1 MSTNE
6 CCDAVLRVVAS
17 QNNVSPEEIIHGG
30 NKRELAYP
38 RQQYFWICAKIKHR
52 FPPGQMS
59 WRQISNHVN
68 RHYSTAIMQ
77 SSSLD
82 STMSVMKKIKSDMD
96 RIIQILAMEDEVFT
110 TLVHQSIPIIGQL
123 NIVER
128 KGCKNKFSYIPISIN
143 KFTTV

>member
-6 CCDAVLRVVAS
+6 CCEAILRVVAS
-17 QNNVSPEEIIHGG
+17 QNKISPEEIIYGG

-59 WRQISNHVN
+59 WRQIGNYVN

-77 SSSLD
+77 SSTLD
-82 STMSVMKKIKSDMD
+82 SVMSVMKKLKSDMD
-96 RIIQILAMEDEVFT
+96 KIIEALVMENEVFT
-110 TLVHQSIPIIGQL
+110 PLVHESIPIIGQL
-123 NIVER
+123 RISET
-128 KGCKNKFSYIPISIN
+128 KGYTNKFSYIPMSKN
-143 KFTTV
+143 KFATV